1 MGLFKTLIS
10 KVAGIP
16 NLKFIGISIVLV
28 LSAFGLGHFK
38 GSASER
44 AECKQEMATAVV
56 ASKLDTIESK
66 TRADVKQEVADKET
80 DKAIQEEKE
89 KLKDAEATG
98 SNPLDAIF

>member
-1 MGLFKTLIS
+1 MFKTFIS

-16 NLKFIGISIVLV
+16 NLKFIGLSIVLV
-28 LSAFGLGHFK
+28 FSAFGLGHFK

-44 AECKQEMATAVV
+44 AECKQETAEAVV
-56 ASKLDTIESK
+56 ESKLETIESK
-66 TRADVKQEVADKET
+66 TRADVKQETVEKEYSE
-80 DKAIQEEKE
+80 KIVIEKE

>member
-1 MGLFKTLIS
+1 MGLFKTLIG
-10 KVAGIP
+10 KITGIP
-16 NLKFIGISIVLV
+16 NLKFIGLSIVLV

-44 AECKQEMATAVV
+44 EECKQAMNTAVV
-56 ASKLDTIESK
+56 ESKLDTIESK
-66 TRADVKQEVADKET
+66 TRADVKQEVADKEAAET
-80 DKAIQEEKE
+80 IKEEKE